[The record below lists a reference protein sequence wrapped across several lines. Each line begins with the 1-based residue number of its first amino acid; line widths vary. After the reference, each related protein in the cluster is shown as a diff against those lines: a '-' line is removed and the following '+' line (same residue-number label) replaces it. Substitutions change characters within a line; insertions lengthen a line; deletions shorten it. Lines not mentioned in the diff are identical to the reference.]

1 MGIKINM
8 EKARDIWRDKIRTA
22 RALQWEQLD
31 ADWFKAM
38 ETPDGDPTDIVA
50 KKQALRDFPSRPE
63 IEAAETIEELRE
75 IWDNDLLGDK

>member
-8 EKARDIWRDKIRTA
+8 EKARDIWRNKIRFK
-22 RALQWEQLD
+22 RASKFAPLD
-31 ADWFKAM
+31 AAWYKAT
-38 ETPDGDPTDIVA
+38 EVGEDTSDIVA

-75 IWDNDLLGDK
+75 IWDSDLLGDK